1 MRCRAV
7 QEKLNLYAAGGL
19 LPSVVGQMESHLQGC
34 PACRK
39 ELAKLRRLETL
50 LRTATTPPVPEGFA
64 ARVLAEAK
72 ERASATV
79 ASRPLARRGAL
90 PSWERLGRW
99 TGAAAA
105 LAVGL
110 MLGVFM
116 GHATWQAAAAQSPVA
131 AAQPV
136 DPLAASSFEY
146 LVEPGGDS
154 LAQAYLQLTSGPDG

>member
-7 QEKLNLYAAGGL
+7 QEKLNLYAAGEL
-19 LPSVVGQMESHLQGC
+19 LPSVVEQMESHLQGC

-39 ELAKLRRLETL
+39 ELAKLGQLETL
-50 LRTATTPPVPEGFA
+50 LHAATTPPVPEGFA
-64 ARVLAEAK
+64 VRVLAQAK

-79 ASRPLARRGAL
+79 ASRPLVRRGAL
-90 PSWERLGRW
+90 LSWERLGRW
-99 TGAAAA
+99 TGAATA
-105 LAVGL
+105 LAVSL

-116 GHATWQAAAAQSPVA
+116 GHATWQPPVA
-131 AAQPV
+131 TSQPV